1 VKHETLTESRAV
13 VPHLVLVM
21 AVLDAIL
28 YVRCDEAGNS
38 AGKSALS
45 KRSSSSGVSSVGW
58 VDHDLAPVAALLH
71 VAMGVAR
78 LL

>member
-1 VKHETLTESRAV
+1 V
-13 VPHLVLVM
+13 VPHLVLVI
-21 AVLDAIL
+21 ALLDAIL
-28 YVRCDEAGNS
+28 YVRRDGAGNS
-38 AGKSALS
+38 GGKSALS
-45 KRSSSSGVSSVGW
+45 MRSSSSGVSSVGR